1 MIKLS
6 WEMYFGL
13 IAVVIGFG
21 IIIYANLSGDTIP
34 ISLAFIMIAIGAPIA
49 YYYNPKK
56 IQERKLKEQR
66 QEDTDRMNEQAF
78 LRSNR
83 FSCPKCGTVV
93 ESEQCTG
100 CNAIYPDMKPSKFDK
115 KKSYAGWYIL
125 SILLGFLGGIIAYA
139 ALRNE
144 NNVVAKNCLF
154 VGIMIQVVSMI
165 ILAIVWGL

>member
-21 IIIYANLSGDTIP
+21 LIIYGNLSGDTVP
-34 ISLAFIMIAIGAPIA
+34 SSLAFIMIIIGAPIT

-66 QEDTDRMNEQAF
+66 QEINRQQFKDA
-78 LRSNR
+78 LRRANR

-125 SILLGFLGGIIAYA
+125 SILVGLLGGIIAYA

-144 NNVVAKNCLF
+144 NNEVAKNCLF